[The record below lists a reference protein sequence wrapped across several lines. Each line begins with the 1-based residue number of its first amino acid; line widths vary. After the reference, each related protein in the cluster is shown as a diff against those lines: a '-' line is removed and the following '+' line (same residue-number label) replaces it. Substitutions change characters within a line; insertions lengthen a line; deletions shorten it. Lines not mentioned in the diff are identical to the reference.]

1 MFRQEG
7 KNLYLCMDIDLIR
20 GRIKIRRKMLGHTQ
34 EYMAN
39 KLNISVNAY
48 GELESGDTRIINPRV
63 IEVAKIFGDSLEYL
77 LFGVDSE
84 SDCEDQ
90 LKSMEEEFLKKIES
104 IHTQYQIE
112 IKELEGANEELKVT
126 LKTKDGIIGVL
137 KEKLPKY

>member
-1 MFRQEG
+1 M
-7 KNLYLCMDIDLIR
+7 
-20 GRIKIRRKMLGHTQ
+20 
-34 EYMAN
+34 
-39 KLNISVNAY
+39 
-48 GELESGDTRIINPRV
+48 ELESGDTRIINPRV